1 MLLPLLLT
9 TIIADNSHGTIHFQ
23 ANDKMNNVP
32 IAYRMKSCDVPYN
45 MELKYDLKQ
54 SDVKVYDVSF
64 PSAVKSP
71 HDCNNIVYA
80 ELFMPTSS
88 GPHPAMLVLDILD
101 GKGLVSRGEAMWL
114 ATHDIAALAMVMP
127 YYGPRRPTE
136 GKFRLLSTDVEL
148 SKANVRQTVLDARLA
163 IAFLAGVEGV
173 DPERLGILG
182 TSLGSFMG
190 SLTAAAE
197 PRLSIVCLLLGGGG
211 LVDAFYAHPK
221 ATAVVTLLRFFGNS
235 KDDMKRWLAVVDPLT
250 FADRLKEKRLLL
262 VAASRD
268 DVVPPSAMT
277 RLWEATD
284 KPPIVWVDTTH
295 VGSALYVFPIM
306 QAVIDH
312 VQQKH

>member
-1 MLLPLLLT
+1 MLLPLFLT
-9 TIIADNSHGTIHFQ
+9 SIIADNSPNIIHFQ
-23 ANDKMNNVP
+23 ANDEANHVP
-32 IAYRMKSCDVPYN
+32 IEYRLKTCDIAYTMT
-45 MELKYDLKQ
+45 LKYNLKQ
-54 SDVKVYDVSF
+54 SGVKVYDVRF
-64 PSAVKSP
+64 PSAIKSP
-71 HDCNNIVYA
+71 HECNNTVYA
-80 ELFMPTSS
+80 ELFMPTSK

-136 GKFRLLSTDVEL
+136 GKFRLLSTNVEL

-163 IAFLAGVEGV
+163 VAFLAQQEGV
-173 DPERLGILG
+173 DAKRLGILG

-211 LVDAFYAHPK
+211 LVDAFYDHPK
-221 ATAVVTLLRFFGNS
+221 AEAVVTILKLFGNS

-250 FADRLKEKRLLL
+250 FADRLKDKQLLL

-295 VGSALYVFPIM
+295 VGSAMYIFPIM
-306 QAVIDH
+306 QAVVNH
-312 VQQKH
+312 VQQKE